1 MRNCFAGVH
10 RSNIFGDE
18 CHHNR
23 TGDRRENRRVNSK
36 EEDSTNGEV
45 KRQDSPRI
53 IHTPNQWRQEAS
65 QDAWRQ
71 LTSQIQEDKA
81 AGNKRTASNECDR
94 NQLE

>member
-71 LTSQIQEDKA
+71 LTSQIQEDKE